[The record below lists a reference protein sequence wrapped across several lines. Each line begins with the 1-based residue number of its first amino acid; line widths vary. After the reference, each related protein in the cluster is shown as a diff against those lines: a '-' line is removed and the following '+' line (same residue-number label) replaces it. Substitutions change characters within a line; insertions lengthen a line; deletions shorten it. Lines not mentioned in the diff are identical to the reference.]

1 MIYGFFLTFFT
12 SEQFKVRPNLHCGTT
27 KKPLE
32 PYNPTS
38 YRSRLPLPDN
48 KMPSKNA
55 SQIEI
60 GDRGYFKEIF
70 LFEKTFLGRNIQD
83 IS

>member
-1 MIYGFFLTFFT
+1 MVLWFFLN
-12 SEQFKVRPNLHCGTT
+12 SEQFKPRPNLHCGTT

-48 KMPSKNA
+48 KLPSKNS

-60 GDRGYFKEIF
+60 GDRA
-70 LFEKTFLGRNIQD
+70 
-83 IS
+83 